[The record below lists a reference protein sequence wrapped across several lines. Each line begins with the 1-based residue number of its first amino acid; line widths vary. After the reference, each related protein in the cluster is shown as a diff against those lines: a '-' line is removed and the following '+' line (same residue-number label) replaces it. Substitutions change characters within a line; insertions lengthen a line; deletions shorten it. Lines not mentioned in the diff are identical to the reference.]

1 MVKPEGA
8 ILRLGPN
15 INHQKTYT
23 VMAENNNN
31 KQQEIKIEL
40 TPEVATGN
48 YANLAVIAHTPG
60 EFFLDFITVSPNMP
74 QARVN
79 TRVIMNPENAKN
91 LLFALRDNIQK
102 YENTFGEIER
112 KVAKDNNSNPFQ
124 A

>member
-1 MVKPEGA
+1 
-8 ILRLGPN
+8 
-15 INHQKTYT
+15 
-23 VMAENNNN
+23 MADN

-40 TPEVATGN
+40 TPEIASGN
-48 YANLAVIAHTPG
+48 YANLAVIAHTPN
-60 EFFLDFITVSPNMP
+60 EFFLDFIAVSPNMP

-79 TRVIMNPENAKN
+79 TRVIMTPENAKN

-112 KVAKDNNSNPFQ
+112 KVARNGAPDTPSK

>member
-1 MVKPEGA
+1 
-8 ILRLGPN
+8 
-15 INHQKTYT
+15 
-23 VMAENNNN
+23 MADN

-40 TPEVATGN
+40 TPEIASGN
-48 YANLAVIAHTPG
+48 YANLAVIAHTPN
-60 EFFLDFITVSPNMP
+60 EFFLDFIAVSPNMP

-79 TRVIMNPENAKN
+79 TRVIMTPENAKN

-112 KVAKDNNSNPFQ
+112 KVARNGATDTPFK